1 MQELLR
7 TAYRLS
13 VDSPDP
19 STQNAAFLT
28 DKWGWITHTA
38 VNEFPRGVSYSEER
52 WLRPIKYAYIEHAE
66 RNCLFRAAAAGLCT
80 AGMTMVCP
88 WAACADCAR
97 AIIQCGIVRLIR
109 NADQSRGTHPR
120 WGDSISVAD
129 VMLQEAGVDII
140 DVEMLGGQFLD
151 LDPIRRDGKL
161 WQP

>member
-1 MQELLR
+1 MSTYRTFTTGDTSHHDRDNVLSMGHTPGVPWGDTHAYLGTAVHSLQVSHRKASQRMSITFEKELLR

-28 DKWGWITHTA
+28 DKWGWNTHTA

-66 RNCLFRAAAAGLCT
+66 RNCLFGAAAAGLCT

-88 WAACADCAR
+88 
-97 AIIQCGIVRLIR
+97 
-109 NADQSRGTHPR
+109 
-120 WGDSISVAD
+120 
-129 VMLQEAGVDII
+129 
-140 DVEMLGGQFLD
+140 
-151 LDPIRRDGKL
+151 
-161 WQP
+161 